1 MYTILVVEDE
11 FQIEKILKE
20 FLTRMGFKVITIPDG
35 ERAIEV
41 LNSALKIDLM
51 LLDMKMPKV
60 GGFDVLKQMKKINRK
75 HPVII
80 LTGSLDEKEYID
92 NVETLGYSA
101 QDILSKPVDLF
112 LLLGII
118 KNKLGIV

>member
-60 GGFDVLKQMKKINRK
+60 GGFDVLKQMKKINRR